1 MRRQP
6 LLAQRFFDR
15 YEPVHAVTY
24 FAPEARAALDALGYR
39 GFWMGYFAARS
50 ARLGAVPREVVA
62 AIFYN
67 FAPERVAKAL
77 PAAWEIAGPQAA
89 LRARQESAVAA
100 LGRYGLHPDE
110 NVAVAAELAAKAAR
124 GAPLD
129 GRPLFAANLALPWPE
144 DPLAALWHATTLLR
158 EQRGDAH
165 VAVLAAAGIS
175 GRESNVLHA
184 AAGNVS
190 RDYIARTRDYDEA
203 SWRRH
208 EQRLAERGLLDGDG
222 ADRRRP
228 TVQGPH
234 RSDHRRAGPVGAQRA
249 DRRRGGDAVRGAH
262 PDHPRGDR
270 RRRHPRRHPD
280 DVAPRRITRRQRA
293 FGGPMSGRPL
303 PGGVVH
309 KLPADLRE
317 SLIGNATALAA
328 WNDITPL
335 ARNEFICWVEDAKQQ
350 ATRERRIRR
359 TVEEL
364 EEGKRRPCCWP
375 GCKHRE
381 RTGK

>member
-6 LLAQRFFDR
+6 LLARRFFDR

-184 AAGNVS
+184 AA
-190 RDYIARTRDYDEA
+190 ATC
-203 SWRRH
+203 
-208 EQRLAERGLLDGDG
+208 
-222 ADRRRP
+222 
-228 TVQGPH
+228 
-234 RSDHRRAGPVGAQRA
+234 RATTSPAPA
-249 DRRRGGDAVRGAH
+249 ITT
-262 PDHPRGDR
+262 
-270 RRRHPRRHPD
+270 RHPGAGTNSASPS
-280 DVAPRRITRRQRA
+280 AACST
-293 FGGPMSGRPL
+293 
-303 PGGVVH
+303 
-309 KLPADLRE
+309 
-317 SLIGNATALAA
+317 ATALTAA
-328 WNDITPL
+328 GRQCKDHIEATTDALALSALNALTDDEVETLFEALTPITRAVIAGGDIPAATPMTL
-335 ARNEFICWVEDAKQQ
+335 RRDELHDDSAHLVAR
-350 ATRERRIRR
+350 
-359 TVEEL
+359 
-364 EEGKRRPCCWP
+364 
-375 GCKHRE
+375 
-381 RTGK
+381 